1 MSDEA
6 AAIDRLLALMARLRH
21 PSEGCPWDVEQ
32 DFASIAPYTI
42 EEAYEVADAIAR
54 DDLVALREELGDLL
68 FQVVFHARMAEERSA
83 FRFADVVHAITD
95 KMVARHP
102 HVFGGAERRDS
113 EAQVRLWEDLKAAER
128 ARKQA
133 APDAAPASA
142 LDDVPLN
149 LPALSRAQKLQ
160 KRASRIGFDWGDARP
175 ALAKVAEEHAEV
187 AAAMDEAG
195 QPHLAEEIGDLIF
208 AAVNVARL
216 SGIDA
221 ETALRAANAK
231 FERRFRRMESV
242 LSTQGKLPG
251 AASLDEMD
259 AVWNQVKAE
268 ERS

>member
-21 PSEGCPWDVEQ
+21 PSEGCPWDIEQ

-83 FRFADVVHAITD
+83 FRFVDVVEAITD

-113 EAQVRLWEDLKAAER
+113 EAQLRLWEDLKAAER

-221 ETALRAANAK
+221 ETALRAANTK
-231 FERRFRRMESV
+231 FERRFKRMESV
-242 LSTQGKLPG
+242 LSTQGKAPG